1 MDRCMFQN
9 LLGQLDRVSAQCGIV
24 SLREVTTRLP
34 GIESFCA
41 CEQAVR
47 LCPTTFTV
55 CSALRRRQ
63 ESFSDGK
70 KSAVQSYLQHWF
82 SGPQVAAILKK
93 LTFPSDQTDVLQ
105 MISPVSQA

>member
-1 MDRCMFQN
+1 MWHRIFIATCSHHGILWVSYQGLSFSVRVNKLFVCFQ
-9 LLGQLDRVSAQCGIV
+9 LL
-24 SLREVTTRLP
+24 
-34 GIESFCA
+34 
-41 CEQAVR
+41 
-47 LCPTTFTV
+47 FTV
-55 CSALRRRQ
+55 CSALCLRQ

-93 LTFPSDQTDVLQ
+93 LTFASDQTEMLE